1 MEGAGSMQD
10 SQLILLATH
19 LYPSKVNGCHP
30 SGPQRPCHK
39 FQLKSDY
46 SPLAQPFLVGGRCAE
61 GLWEGLVDVVLL
73 CSMTQRRFLFMWK
86 GAGFNKRK
94 YKQLNGQ
101 SPSPTRVHKPARIN
115 TNQPCVPASVQFMS
129 YEWTPK
135 LYAEMS
141 LFAHVSLTYRNR
153 I

>member
-1 MEGAGSMQD
+1 MSVGALCVEGCLMEGAGSMQD

-73 CSMTQRRFLFMWK
+73 CSMTQ
-86 GAGFNKRK
+86 
-94 YKQLNGQ
+94 QLSEDFCLCGREPGSISAN
-101 SPSPTRVHKPARIN
+101 IN
-115 TNQPCVPASVQFMS
+115 N
-129 YEWTPK
+129 
-135 LYAEMS
+135 
-141 LFAHVSLTYRNR
+141 
-153 I
+153 